1 MSKASD
7 AALLNT
13 VVNTSEV
20 LMNVAPGYAELDVSQ
35 HLEKPENFIVGSR
48 KGLVLFN
55 KLDQGYYEIHYL
67 LTSQLRGRERFQLI
81 RDAIWQLFTY
91 RDCYAIVGPT
101 PRENRAARAMN
112 RALGGTPIGA
122 KVDNLGRAC
131 IIYKL
136 ERKTWLLLSGLQ

>member
-13 VVNTSEV
+13 VANTSEV
-20 LMNVAPGYAELDVSQ
+20 LAGAAPGYAEVDLSNF
-35 HLEKPENFIVGSR
+35 LTKPDNLMVGNR
-48 KGLVLFN
+48 KGLVLFA
-55 KLDQGYYEIHYL
+55 KLEASNYWEMHCL
-67 LTSQLRGRERFQLI
+67 LTNQLRGRERFQLI

-122 KVDNLGRAC
+122 KVDSLGRDC

-136 ERKTWLLLSGLQ
+136 ERVKWVHSLGA